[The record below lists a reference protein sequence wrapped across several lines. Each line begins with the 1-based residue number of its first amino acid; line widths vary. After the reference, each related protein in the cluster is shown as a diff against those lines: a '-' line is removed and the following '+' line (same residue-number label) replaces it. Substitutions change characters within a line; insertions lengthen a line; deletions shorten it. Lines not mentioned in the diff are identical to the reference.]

1 MFEEF
6 KLWSGLVRLSHTV
19 FALPFALAGLLIGSG
34 GLPTFRTFLLVLGCM
49 VTARNAA
56 MAWNRLM
63 DRDIDLQNERT
74 RRRHLPAGLVTPRAV
89 AIFVAVNAALF
100 VLFAA
105 LLNPLCFALSPVA
118 LLLVL
123 GYTQTKRFTALCHAA
138 LGLAIG
144 VSPLAAAIA
153 ASGHFLAVPTLLGAT
168 LLFWM
173 TGFDIV
179 YATQDES
186 DDRTLGLHSVPA
198 ALGRDRALRLAAV
211 LHAVVPPLLWLCGR
225 LAGWGAAWNG
235 ICLLIA
241 ALLLWMHLF
250 RKGDDLSMQD
260 GFFRAN
266 ALVSLLVFLGTAWE
280 MLLRG

>member
-34 GLPTFRTFLLVLGCM
+34 GLPTPRVFLLVLGCM

-63 DRDIDLQNERT
+63 DRDIDVKNERT

-105 LLNPLCFALSPVA
+105 LLNPLCFVLSPVA

-123 GYTQTKRFTALCHAA
+123 GYTHTKRFTALCHAA

-144 VSPLAAAIA
+144 ISPLAAAIA
-153 ASGHFLAVPTLLGAT
+153 ASGHFLTVPALLGAS

-186 DDRTLGLHSVPA
+186 DDRALGLHSVPA
-198 ALGRDRALRLAAV
+198 ALGRRGALRLAAI

-225 LAGWGAAWNG
+225 LSGWGNAWNG
-235 ICLLIA
+235 ICLFIV

-280 MLLRG
+280 MLFRS